1 MAKRY
6 NLKSEIRRVQSKH
19 PEWELVVDEVKADE
33 KAGTVA
39 YPAKVIK
46 LPATQNM
53 SDDVVLYS
61 STQPVRAAKL
71 LLADDWDHF
80 AAAGGTAQ
88 VLWAIVQ
95 ENAGADLGE

>member
-6 NLKSEIRRVQSKH
+6 NLQSEIRRIKSKH
-19 PEWELVVDEVKADE
+19 PDWELQLDAVKGDAA
-33 KAGTVA
+33 AGSTA
-39 YPAKVIK
+39 YPAKVIS

-53 SDDVVLYS
+53 PDDVVLYS

-71 LLADDWDHF
+71 LLVDNWEHF
-80 AAAGGTAQ
+80 VAAGGTAQ

-95 ENAGADLGE
+95 EDAGADLGE